1 MRLNPELEKM
11 KFNKWNN
18 ETRNSFMS
26 DAGYRSRTSSTS
38 SVDRLSKDMDENGSS
53 IELNAEDKA
62 IHLQKEVVEKLI
74 EEGGEVMEAIV
85 EGKEEAEEGE
95 EGDEDEDEGEDTFA
109 TSSSPVRVST
119 LSLFKLQQDSAFSS
133 TSTPSSTSPTSPTSS
148 TSSPSSG
155 TSSPSPKR
163 KTIPKWKNKRRQS
176 KLFQI
181 QRTSKSIKTTSLL
194 RTSLLNQITH
204 HKEDKKENKEFP
216 ITDND
221 DANQDADDQDADQ
234 TQLLKTSLSSR
245 VKDMRRSRSI
255 DISKF
260 KDLMSH
266 TVRVVKQGVLDAHE
280 TTTKHVNNLQEFAG
294 KYSKRRCEQM

>member
-38 SVDRLSKDMDENGSS
+38 SVDRLSKDMDENGSN

-74 EEGGEVMEAIV
+74 EEGGEVMEPIV

-95 EGDEDEDEGEDTFA
+95 EGDEEGEDKDEDEGEDTFA

-133 TSTPSSTSPTSPTSS
+133 TSTPS
-148 TSSPSSG
+148 
-155 TSSPSPKR
+155 R
-163 KTIPKWKNKRRQS
+163 
-176 KLFQI
+176 
-181 QRTSKSIKTTSLL
+181 
-194 RTSLLNQITH
+194 
-204 HKEDKKENKEFP
+204 
-216 ITDND
+216 
-221 DANQDADDQDADQ
+221 
-234 TQLLKTSLSSR
+234 
-245 VKDMRRSRSI
+245 
-255 DISKF
+255 
-260 KDLMSH
+260 
-266 TVRVVKQGVLDAHE
+266 
-280 TTTKHVNNLQEFAG
+280 
-294 KYSKRRCEQM
+294 